1 MRPTAPLTA
10 LTLAALALASS
21 ASAGTLRVGATPV
34 PHAEILNFVKPA
46 LAKQGVNL
54 VVREFSDYVQPNLAL
69 ADGSIDLNFF
79 QHLPYLTDFQKNRP
93 LGLVAGAKVHVE
105 PIGVYSRRV
114 TSLKSL
120 KTGATIAIPNDPSNS
135 GRALKLLERAGLI
148 RLKKDAGVQAT
159 VLDITSNVKRLKFRE
174 LEAAQLP
181 RALGDVDAAVIN
193 TNYALDAGLNPL
205 KDALLLEDR
214 RSPYANLLAAR
225 PATLKNPDYLKLV
238 RALQSPEVKAF
249 LLKKYGGAVVPAF

>member
-1 MRPTAPLTA
+1 MKTLV
-10 LTLAALALASS
+10 LLAALSLSTSAL
-21 ASAGTLRVGATPV
+21 AGTLRVGASPV
-34 PHAEILNFVKPA
+34 PHAEILEFIKPT
-46 LAKQGVNL
+46 LARQGVTL

-69 ADGSIDLNFF
+69 ADGSIDVNFF
-79 QHLPYLTDFQKNRP
+79 QHLPYLTAFQKDRP

-114 TSLKSL
+114 KSLRDLKS
-120 KTGATIAIPNDPSNS
+120 GATIAIPNDPSNS
-135 GRALKLLERAGLI
+135 GRALKLLEQAGLI
-148 RLKKDAGVQAT
+148 RLKAGVGVNAT
-159 VLDITSNVKRLKFRE
+159 PLDITTNVKRLRFRE

-214 RSPYANLLAAR
+214 RSPYANLLAVK
-225 PATLKNPDYLKLV
+225 PATLKNADYLKLV
-238 RALQSPEVKAF
+238 KALQSPEVRAF